1 MTTKPLSEQ
10 SALESAKAVFS
21 EIPVE
26 DRLVTEEDVLAIV
39 NFSFR
44 RHQNGE
50 ERHGQY
56 TASISDLIDE
66 IVLRNIAEGER
77 K

>member
-1 MTTKPLSEQ
+1 MTKPLSEQ
-10 SALESAKAVFS
+10 SALESAVEVFA
-21 EIPVE
+21 EIPLDE
-26 DRLVTEEDVLAIV
+26 RLLTEEDILAIV

-56 TASISDLIDE
+56 TTSISELIDE
-66 IVLRNIAEGER
+66 IVQRSLKNDGS